1 MNTEQLDEEQLYY
14 KNKYLKYKNKYLVFK
29 KQLKGGN
36 FFHII
41 GEAWDNTAK
50 TVSNAITQDNTQAVT
65 SNDTQSQKLSSKD
78 HYINNNKI
86 INFLVELVLS
96 QFCSNENIKNIMCPF
111 CSNENNED
119 CRNNNKN
126 CPPTCKTKTNTIKNC
141 PDNYKNNYNETKKYI
156 KIENIRS
163 AYGIL
168 DTSCKM
174 DFNELKSVT
183 KFNNYNINQ
192 FICEYNKTYF
202 DAEICKGKFNYDT
215 EDFKLY
221 NLSHNLK
228 YYRNFQQEKTALEYL
243 IDQILKNFDKF
254 RPLVIKDG
262 VTRIS
267 IKDYLIEEVKKFISN
282 KGLNLNKTDED
293 YEESRCS
300 KYTAP
305 RDCASALPIFTSQSS
320 KASNPTPSK
329 TSVKSQSSSSASV
342 KSQSSSSASVKSQS
356 SSNASAN
363 VKSQTPSIA
372 SAKSQTPSRPP
383 SKDSGRLPDRGRL
396 PNGDSFQRIPI
407 PDTRVT
413 KMNTTINTTG
423 R

>member
-50 TVSNAITQDNTQAVT
+50 TVSNAITQDNTQDNTQAVT

-78 HYINNNKI
+78 HYIYNNKI

-96 QFCSNENIKNIMCPF
+96 QFCSNDNIQNIMCRV

-119 CRNNNKN
+119 CRITKKN
-126 CPPTCKTKTNTIKNC
+126 CPPTCKPNTIKNC
-141 PDNYKNNYNETKKYI
+141 PDNYKNNYNKTNNYI
-156 KIENIRS
+156 KIENLKS
-163 AYGIL
+163 AHAIL

-183 KFNNYNINQ
+183 NFNNYNINQ
-192 FICEYNKTYF
+192 FICEYNKRYF
-202 DAEICKGKFNYDT
+202 DAEICKGNYSYDT

-228 YYRNFQQEKTALEYL
+228 YYKNFQQEKTALEYL
-243 IDQILKNFDKF
+243 IDQILINFEKF
-254 RPLVIKDG
+254 RPLVIKDRKKDDKDDK
-262 VTRIS
+262 RIS
-267 IKDYLIEEVKKFISN
+267 IRDYLIEEVKKFIN
-282 KGLNLNKTDED
+282 KGLNLEKTDED
-293 YEESRCS
+293 YKESRCS

-305 RDCASALPIFTSQSS
+305 RDCASALPIFTSKASNSTSSRASNSTSSRASNPTSSRASNPTSS
-320 KASNPTPSK
+320 KASVSSR
-329 TSVKSQSSSSASV
+329 TSSQ
-342 KSQSSSSASVKSQS
+342 
-356 SSNASAN
+356 
-363 VKSQTPSIA
+363 I
-372 SAKSQTPSRPP
+372 P

-413 KMNTTINTTG
+413 KMNTTRNTSW
-423 R
+423 